1 MNKKLF
7 AFASLCFSLCL
18 LCNSFHADA
27 VYSSNPTKDSYVWNK
42 TGYTDTNFGSATSL
56 YLGGS
61 YFIGINRTF
70 VEFSVSLPTYAVVT
84 STILKLYVTHLR
96 IDGYNCRVY
105 NVTGSWSEM
114 GITWNNQ
121 PTVGSY
127 IATTVPTSLGWWS
140 INITS
145 IFTLNSTVGYMIK
158 MVTENALN
166 SQYTQFDSKEG
177 THPPSLEI
185 TYTTYGVTVIY
196 DSGVSSLLINDTVKG
211 NTSVSQ
217 FTGNTLLNFTSI
229 LNEHYAFA
237 NYTYNASYNVNNP
250 FYYIVTA
257 NVTVYAYTT
266 SYYYLTV
273 NSPHGVTSG
282 EDWYIK
288 DDTAYV
294 GLDTDSVFGDNNT
307 ILYTFINWSGDAS
320 GTDFSSSLPITMD
333 SNKTAIANWET
344 KYLLT
349 IYFDDGINIFYVDD
363 ADYVNCTEVDYYG
376 YGSSVNLTVTMN
388 SGYNFKE
395 YTYDGLSNTSNPFYF
410 CYDILS
416 PISVFAHSKGIYI
429 AVYYDNGISNLL
441 INSTTKTNCSII
453 FYYLLNNATSLNFTS
468 LVDSEHYFFKY
479 NYWNTSDYVD
489 KNLNYSVN
497 FYNPCI
503 ISSNMENLTV
513 WSFTIANAITSS
525 ISNVTVLPINLIFYV
540 LATSLGL
547 YMLMFNTPKEKMSN
561 VLARAVSFIDF
572 ALLVAWLMNNNV
584 FDMTVWYINGTL
596 MTVTSSIPTPINLI
610 FVALDI
616 VLAGISIISVVRNAQ
631 RED

>member
-7 AFASLCFSLCL
+7 ALASLCFSLCL

-61 YFIGINRTF
+61 LIIGVNRTY

-84 STILKLYVTHLR
+84 NVILKLYVTHKHTTTPL
-96 IDGYNCRVY
+96 YCKVH

-114 GITWNNQ
+114 GMTWNNQ
-121 PTVGSY
+121 PSY
-127 IATTVPTSLGWWS
+127 TSTWVLVAMPTSLGWWS
-140 INITS
+140 IDITS
-145 IFTLNSTVGYMIK
+145 IFALNSTVGYIIK
-158 MVTENALN
+158 MVTETALN

-177 THPPSLEI
+177 TYAPTLEI
-185 TYTTYGVTVIY
+185 TYTTYYLAVT
-196 DSGVSSLLINDTVKG
+196 S
-211 NTSVSQ
+211 
-217 FTGNTLLNFTSI
+217 
-229 LNEHYAFA
+229 A
-237 NYTYNASYNVNNP
+237 
-250 FYYIVTA
+250 
-257 NVTVYAYTT
+257 
-266 SYYYLTV
+266 
-273 NSPHGVTSG
+273 HGVTSG
-282 EDWYIK
+282 EGWYIK
-288 DDTAYV
+288 DDTAWA
-294 GLDTDSVFGDNNT
+294 GLDTDSVYGDNNT